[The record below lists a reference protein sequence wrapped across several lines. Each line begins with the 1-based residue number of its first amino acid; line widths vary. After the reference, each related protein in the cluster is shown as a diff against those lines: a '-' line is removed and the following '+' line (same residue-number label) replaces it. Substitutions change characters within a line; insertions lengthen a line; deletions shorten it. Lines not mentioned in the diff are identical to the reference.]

1 MQALRNILKLRS
13 LRPNPSPKSML
24 VRRQLSIECRGNPIS
39 KEDLFKYTNGRF
51 LAAEDIQFSKRY
63 VRFNIDRLC
72 DVITSLSGSERA
84 PVSKIEKLEGGFSKA
99 LLMTTEDGCEYIAK
113 IPCPNAGRPMYCTE
127 SEVAVLNFI
136 RTYTTI
142 PVPKVLAWSSD
153 MTNAVGA
160 EYIVMERVPGVQ
172 IFKKWDEMGESN
184 RISLIKRLT
193 QWERELSEIQF
204 PAYGNLYYKN
214 SLGDPETIPLE
225 SSIDPK
231 GEFCIGP
238 SCDPSWLIQPGDQLL
253 PGVRCGPWRTLGDM
267 GESLIERSL
276 SRTGQ
281 DPNTQLP
288 ASLYGSTE
296 DHFSL
301 LHMAKEAMPTVA
313 NNSKLLE
320 KSQPILW
327 HSDLHMGNIFVSE
340 DDPGKVT
347 GFIDWQNTSIS
358 PLFLQVR
365 WPVFLNPPEDYQEGL
380 VMPGLPSGF
389 EDMDDDKKE
398 LALYSKAKA
407 TWTKAY
413 EVASYL
419 NNRKSWQGMQV
430 PSPLKEIFRRC
441 GETWDEGLVPLRET
455 VIEIFLS
462 QKDLGFPSGI
472 LPVHFTDEQI
482 ARHKQEFYIYQ
493 EWHEMRKFVK
503 EVLDTDDE
511 GWIPP
516 ERDLGEMKTRN
527 KMLFEYYIS
536 KMAPEKPATEVK
548 NIWPFPLDT

>member
-1 MQALRNILKLRS
+1 
-13 LRPNPSPKSML
+13 
-24 VRRQLSIECRGNPIS
+24 
-39 KEDLFKYTNGRF
+39 
-51 LAAEDIQFSKRY
+51 
-63 VRFNIDRLC
+63 
-72 DVITSLSGSERA
+72 
-84 PVSKIEKLEGGFSKA
+84 
-99 LLMTTEDGCEYIAK
+99 
-113 IPCPNAGRPMYCTE
+113 
-127 SEVAVLNFI
+127 
-136 RTYTTI
+136 
-142 PVPKVLAWSSD
+142 

-231 GEFCIGP
+231 G
-238 SCDPSWLIQPGDQLL
+238 
-253 PGVRCGPWRTLGDM
+253 RTLGDM

-281 DPNTQLP
+281 SPNMQLP

-296 DHFSL
+296 DHISL

-365 WPVFLNPPEDYQEGL
+365 WPVFLTPPEDYQEGL

-389 EDMDDDKKE
+389 EDMDDDEKE

-455 VIEIFLS
+455 LIEIFLS

-503 EVLDTDDE
+503 EMLDTDDE

-536 KMAPEKPATEVK
+536 KMAPGKPRNEVK
-548 NIWPFPLDT
+548 NIWPLPLDT